1 MGEQTISHSS
11 KNYNIGL
18 TGGSIGSS
26 EAKHRRPL
34 LTPDEVMRIG
44 ENEAIARTSNK
55 YPMRLYKGY
64 YDAPPKTYPVTPSL
78 TNVYVE
84 ETAVVEDFAL

>member
-1 MGEQTISHSS
+1 MSLG
-11 KNYNIGL
+11 
-18 TGGSIGSS
+18 GGSIGSHA
-26 EAKHRRPL
+26 AKHRRSL

-55 YPMRLYKGY
+55 YPMLLYKGY

-78 TNVYVE
+78 AKVFVE
-84 ETAVVEDFAL
+84 EATAAAAAEDFTL